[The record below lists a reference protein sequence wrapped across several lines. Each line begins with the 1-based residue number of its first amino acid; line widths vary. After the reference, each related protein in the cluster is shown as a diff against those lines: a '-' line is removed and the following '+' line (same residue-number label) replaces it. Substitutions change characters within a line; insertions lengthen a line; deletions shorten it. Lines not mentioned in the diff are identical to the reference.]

1 MNQPNPM
8 NHHALWSKGEVYPV
22 AGLIGL
28 ASLPVV
34 FWSAQLWVDG
44 ILGGIASA
52 IMSVP
57 ICAILAI
64 LTMRQPRWRE
74 TVYHRRHAESFLIIL
89 GLAYALTLWLARS
102 ESNWLLLSGITLV
115 PMIWVTTWGAFG
127 WSRALQ
133 LTLPLTFLF
142 FALPWEHFLRD
153 LIDAPLQAWTADI
166 ALQFLEVIGY
176 HLHYWNDH
184 TIYTEKYYVIVNET
198 CSGMNLLVTLTM
210 YILIFGWLTQPEI
223 KHRILLLFLV
233 FPLAMLANGLRV
245 ATIYLLGHYG
255 GNELADG
262 FWHTG
267 SAYVLFLPVFWFV
280 YVVNNALLRRSYDAV
295 QKTDPPQAAK
305 EVRS

>member
-1 MNQPNPM
+1 MNTSKTHRETP
-8 NHHALWSKGEVYPV
+8 LWSTGEVYLLCALV
-22 AGLIGL
+22 SL
-28 ASLPVV
+28 ACLPVV
-34 FWSAQLWVDG
+34 FWSARLWTDG
-44 ILGGIASA
+44 ILGGVASA
-52 IMSVP
+52 ILSPP
-57 ICAILAI
+57 ICLALWI
-64 LTMRQPRWRE
+64 LTVRQPRWQ
-74 TVYHRRHAESFLIIL
+74 TDISHRKNAD
-89 GLAYALTLWLARS
+89 LTLLTLSLVYGVTLFLARTDS
-102 ESNWLLLSGITLV
+102 DWLLLSGIILV
-115 PMIWVTTWGAFG
+115 PMIWVTAWGAVG
-127 WSRALQ
+127 WGRAIQ

-184 TIYTEKYYVIVNET
+184 TIYTKKYYVIVNET

-210 YILIFGWLTQPEI
+210 YILIFGWLAQPVL
-223 KHRILLLFLV
+223 KNRLLLLLLV

-280 YVVNNALLRRSYDAV
+280 YVVNNALLRRELGV
-295 QKTDPPQAAK
+295 GETT
-305 EVRS
+305 EERRSPE